1 MEFNQNNVSTIV
13 SMIFP
18 FVSALLIR
26 FGITVDQQILTA
38 FLCAVVEL
46 CFLIWSARNPNEMA
60 VFGNSEPVTL
70 DDEEDGVLNDEY
82 VTGDEDGC

>member
-18 FVSALLIR
+18 FVSAVLIH

-46 CFLIWSARNPNEMA
+46 GFLIWSARNPNQMGI
-60 VFGNSEPVTL
+60 FGNKQPVTIE
-70 DDEEDGVLNDEY
+70 DDGVLNDEY
-82 VTGDEDGC
+82 VTGDDDGC